1 MSFSLFSKLFEFR
14 GRALSF
20 SSAFT
25 WDHASAWAWTP
36 ARAAMAAVVLFPRMW
51 HVPGRADRD
60 RAGSAPMELPS
71 ATGGSLREEGCY
83 LLTSAWLGTVT

>member
-1 MSFSLFSKLFEFR
+1 MIFSPFSKLFEFR

-36 ARAAMAAVVLFPRMW
+36 PARGNGCRGALSSD
-51 HVPGRADRD
+51 VPGRAEI

-71 ATGGSLREEGCY
+71 AMWEAQKSDA
-83 LLTSAWLGTVT
+83 TSAWGP